1 MIGVIVTLRSDDR
14 LDRGA
19 VMGIAEQAGPVFEG
33 MPGLRSKVFMYDPDT
48 GVATNTYVWESEAA
62 ARAFFTPELTEQIVS
77 LYGVQPEIRFVE
89 VAALIDNGVPA
100 PA

>member
-19 VMGIAEQAGPVFEG
+19 VMGIAEQAGPVFDG
-33 MPGLRSKVFMYDPDT
+33 MPGLRSKVFMFDPES

-62 ARAFFTPELTEQIVS
+62 ARAFFTTEQIVS

-89 VAALIDNGVPA
+89 VAALIDNGVA
-100 PA
+100 ATA